1 MDDLHL
7 NVQIF
12 NFRLAKSHKSEADL
26 VREELKELKREKV
39 SLMRDFKL
47 FQHYF
52 FSFWKEKARDSLQER
67 DYLME

>member
-1 MDDLHL
+1 MEDMHL

-12 NFRLAKSHKSEADL
+12 NFRLEKSSKSEADL

-47 FQHYF
+47 F
-52 FSFWKEKARDSLQER
+52 
-67 DYLME
+67 